1 MPKSPEPTDH
11 LTDPG
16 LDKKLKRDLILIALA
31 GLLIPCGLCWTSMR
45 SNSFET
51 TLIPLLQGFLVG
63 GYTLFAFYQ
72 REQEKD
78 LALPLWRELIALGI
92 LAGVTSLFLAWLVR
106 SVGWSGL
113 TGTLILV
120 LGLWGLFLAGRRAWM
135 SRSFSR
141 QSVLYEVDRVKLDMV
156 SIKGSHPIYAQLV
169 YHYAGDY
176 RGELQNNRVQRRM
189 ADIRT
194 AIEEGRFRAI
204 VRYLPDE
211 PRVHRLESWW
221 IEKNTT

>member
-1 MPKSPEPTDH
+1 MNNQNPQDH
-11 LTDPG
+11 FSDQE

-51 TLIPLLQGFLVG
+51 TLIPLLHGFLVG

-78 LALPLWRELIALGI
+78 LALPLWRELLTFVV
-92 LAGVTSLFLAWLVR
+92 LAGISALFLAWLIR
-106 SVGWSGL
+106 SVGWSGF
-113 TGTLILV
+113 TGTLILAM
-120 LGLWGLFLAGRRAWM
+120 GLWGLFLIGRRIWL

-141 QSVLYEVDRVKLDMV
+141 QSVLYEIDSIKLDMV

-169 YHYAGDY
+169 YRYAGDY
-176 RGELQNNRVQRRM
+176 RGELQNDRVQRRM
-189 ADIRT
+189 AEIRT
-194 AIEEGRFRAI
+194 AIDEGRFRAI